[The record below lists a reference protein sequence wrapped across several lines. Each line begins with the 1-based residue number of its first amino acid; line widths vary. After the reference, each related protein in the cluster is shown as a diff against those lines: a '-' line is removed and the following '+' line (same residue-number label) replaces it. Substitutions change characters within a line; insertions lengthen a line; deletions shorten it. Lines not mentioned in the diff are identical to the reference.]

1 MSYRDK
7 RSRILFAITAT
18 FVIFGS
24 TASNALPP
32 QATAEEGEK
41 RARLFPMISS
51 GSNALTVFLRT
62 SPIRRMQRTSQRMR
76 GIGKSRRANRQ
87 LTAARKSSQQT

>member
-7 RSRILFAITAT
+7 RSRIVFAITAT

-32 QATAEEGEK
+32 EAITEEVKSVQSYFQWSATAQMLRRSFCGQAQSAEC
-41 RARLFPMISS
+41 S
-51 GSNALTVFLRT
+51 GQVSE
-62 SPIRRMQRTSQRMR
+62 
-76 GIGKSRRANRQ
+76 
-87 LTAARKSSQQT
+87 